1 MPDRLP
7 ETEYD
12 SDEIVRTRSASKDYI
27 SFKGRRWKVP
37 QAFRGE
43 RVAIGPL
50 TTDGQYAVCFGA
62 HQIAMIDFTNRQSVG
77 HVPEQMRSCPRT
89 KHLCRPSRS
98 FAPRAKAWLAAR
110 KGRSRPSSTGY
121 ARP

>member
-1 MPDRLP
+1 QALDQEVPASRYRPSARAMPDRLP

-12 SDEIVRTRSASKDYI
+12 SDEIVRTRPASKDYI

-77 HVPEQMRSCPRT
+77 HVPEQM
-89 KHLCRPSRS
+89 
-98 FAPRAKAWLAAR
+98 AVM
-110 KGRSRPSSTGY
+110 SSD
-121 ARP
+121 